1 MADISKIK
9 LPNGDEYNLRDKS
22 LLSRGEQLVVNGN
35 GMLGDNTNFDGL
47 VFDGSYSNNSPGS
60 FTYLTPNEYI
70 NFTTQELFP
79 INPDKRYEVEIDM
92 ITKNHLAYMYTFL
105 AFYDVDKLGISVG
118 NHGYYTG
125 SDAVLTSSCD
135 NNSTQITVDDASYY
149 ANLIGTKIVILFW
162 DYKNSFGYKYPPH
175 TYTRYSTSEVT
186 IVSVSGNTITFSAK
200 IGGSSV
206 THAAGT
212 TISRTRYGGTYKYVA
227 AVGVYPNNTSW
238 SHYSGFMAGVDF
250 SGQNVTGKFPPGVAY
265 AKFGFLWNY
274 TKKDDQ
280 VWATNISV
288 REYRDAYTVNNHTVN
303 ADVPSGAKFTDTTYT
318 ANTSKLVTTTVPN
331 VTNKGTVPSLTIT
344 STDCDDITAWT
355 TNTPTSASVSGG
367 ILTISAGTAASL
379 NYTARSVGSASGWS
393 AGTTPTL
400 GTAITVATGSLA
412 SNGSGG
418 TVATGI
424 TAS

>member
-1 MADISKIK
+1 
-9 LPNGDEYNLRDKS
+9 
-22 LLSRGEQLVVNGN
+22 
-35 GMLGDNTNFDGL
+35 
-47 VFDGSYSNNSPGS
+47 
-60 FTYLTPNEYI
+60 
-70 NFTTQELFP
+70 
-79 INPDKRYEVEIDM
+79 
-92 ITKNHLAYMYTFL
+92 
-105 AFYDVDKLGISVG
+105 
-118 NHGYYTG
+118 
-125 SDAVLTSSCD
+125 
-135 NNSTQITVDDASYY
+135 
-149 ANLIGTKIVILFW
+149 
-162 DYKNSFGYKYPPH
+162 
-175 TYTRYSTSEVT
+175 
-186 IVSVSGNTITFSAK
+186 
-200 IGGSSV
+200 
-206 THAAGT
+206 
-212 TISRTRYGGTYKYVA
+212 
-227 AVGVYPNNTSW
+227 
-238 SHYSGFMAGVDF
+238 MAGVDF
-250 SGQNVTGKFPPGVAY
+250 SGQNVSNKFPPGVAY

-288 REYRDAYTVNNHTVN
+288 REYRDAYTVNGHTVN
-303 ADVPSGAKFTDTTYT
+303 ADVPSGAKFTDTKYT
-318 ANTSKLVTTTVPN
+318 ASTSKLVTTTVPN
-331 VTNKGTVPSLTIT
+331 VTNKGTTPSLTIT